1 MSRPLRALKDRVK
14 RLARRAGYDIVPFDP
29 AGGSLATHLM
39 TLFELVGVNCVL
51 DVGGH
56 QGWYG
61 RMLAEMGYDGYIVSF
76 EPVRENFEALSRA
89 SASNPR
95 WTVHHVALGS
105 SDGTTTINVARRSD
119 FSSLWPTNTYGLQQF
134 PLMSDP
140 IRTEE
145 VRIAR
150 LDTIFDSVVAHVEA
164 PRIFLKMDTQ
174 GNDVEVF
181 RGAQQS
187 LPRIEALQAEL
198 YFREVYTGAPLF
210 GEALQ
215 ELREGG
221 FELTGI
227 YPVGRGE
234 RLEVIDA
241 DCIMVRSGR

>member
-1 MSRPLRALKDRVK
+1 MSALRPLKDRVK
-14 RLARRAGYDIVPFDP
+14 RLARRTGYDIVPFDP
-29 AGGSLATHLM
+29 AGGSLATHL
-39 TLFELVGVNCVL
+39 TALFEVVGINCVL
-51 DVGGH
+51 DVGAH

-61 RMLAEMGYDGYIVSF
+61 RMLAEMAYDGHIVSF
-76 EPVRENFEALSRA
+76 EPVGDNFEALRSA
-89 SASNPR
+89 SAANPR
-95 WTVHHVALGS
+95 WTVHHMALGS
-105 SDGTTTINVARRSD
+105 TDGTATINVSRRTD
-119 FSSLWPTNTYGLQQF
+119 FSSLWPTNTYGREQF
-134 PLMSDP
+134 PGMSDP
-140 IRTEE
+140 VGTEE
-145 VRIAR
+145 VEIAR
-150 LDTIFDSVVAHVEA
+150 LDTILDSVVAHIDE

-181 RGAQQS
+181 RGARQS
-187 LPRIEALQAEL
+187 LHRIEALQAEL